1 MKTFGPRVFISDQNV
16 RLGKSARPENFE
28 HFVDF
33 RRTFG
38 RDFFVVICGTGGQ
51 VLRDTHSF
59 TEICFLNNNQNGC
72 RSEIFRGDNRYGFQS
87 V

>member
-1 MKTFGPRVFISDQNV
+1 MDKCPETRDRWPIMKTFGPRVFISDQNV

-33 RRTFG
+33 RRFFG

-51 VLRDTHSF
+51 VFLKGHSF
-59 TEICFLNNNQNGC
+59 IH
-72 RSEIFRGDNRYGFQS
+72 
-87 V
+87 